1 MPDDDRLLFVCGTQS
16 TRQPQCRTVNVSG
29 IQNPIPALL
38 ENRQESPHFEAMPT
52 FLLLAVCTCTT
63 FFRLGATATIFLLH
77 VSVRL
82 LFEGCYYWRVV
93 FIYLENPP
101 TSMTAR

>member
-38 ENRQESPHFEAMPT
+38 ENRQELPHFEAMPT

-63 FFRLGATATIFLLH
+63 FFRLDATATIFFRYTFLCGYYL
-77 VSVRL
+77 RAATIGGWC
-82 LFEGCYYWRVV
+82 LFIWKTR
-93 FIYLENPP
+93 
-101 TSMTAR
+101 RHQ